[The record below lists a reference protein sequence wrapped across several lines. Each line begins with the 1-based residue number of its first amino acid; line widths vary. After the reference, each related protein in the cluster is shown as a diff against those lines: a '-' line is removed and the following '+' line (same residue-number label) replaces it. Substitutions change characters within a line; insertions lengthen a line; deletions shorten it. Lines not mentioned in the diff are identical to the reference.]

1 MLRWNGMTRLRPI
14 LIVLFLMSGSSASA
28 DDKPVTLD
36 ELVKEYERFE
46 LPFPPVGS
54 KFVIYEWGY
63 DEDEL
68 SSGGPVRIKR
78 GYAILASSKTR
89 SDPFASVYRGVNPDG
104 LPMEFRIR
112 AVPPE
117 PESLRQFKSAGFKDI
132 ITAVQ
137 CEKLGYHGL
146 AKHLFENYVRQWKQ
160 PKEDEWHLTSP
171 MDALREEI
179 YDYWKEQISNPK
191 VDRRIIIKFLSKYDR
206 ATAKPGQ
213 KLPENSF
220 IKSLELSIEPRKSK
234 PGSLESLI
242 DELIDETGN
251 PVEVKLI
258 ERGFEIVPTL
268 IAHLEDP
275 RLTRI
280 KYGDNSFLTVGQVCG
295 LILDRFR
302 GERIDRIDLT
312 AKERE
317 ERKNAL
323 PGIGM
328 PIFFNNEESLRPLN
342 RDAVKE
348 WWNDARAGS
357 EKDYLLEKLFS
368 NYRAGITTHT
378 RGHNAVILKVLASRF
393 PNELKRVYVKA
404 LDSKDDKGV
413 PHIIHEILNSKLD
426 AKSKREMIDLGLVH
440 RNSKHRMSALG
451 ALSELDN
458 DEYSRRLLQMLER
471 IPEKEIVDMLFDTET
486 HLVLWCNSSR
496 NPAVWP
502 ALEKAIKRMGTRDRF
517 EMLGNPNL
525 LTVEGDHFR
534 RERIRILAAF
544 LDDSAIRSETE
555 KQNRFEF
562 SVRHAFRDY
571 ELRNVVATE
580 LAPYFLEWIDYDEH
594 RSNDEWAF
602 LRKWLKDEVAKELK

>member
-1 MLRWNGMTRLRPI
+1 MVHLRPL
-14 LIVLFLMSGSSASA
+14 LIVMLLLTGSLAPA
-28 DDKPVTLD
+28 DEKPVTLD

-63 DEDEL
+63 DEDEW

-112 AVPPE
+112 VVPPE
-117 PESLRQFKSAGFKDI
+117 PVSLRQFKSAGFKDI

-137 CEKLGYHGL
+137 CEKLGYHAL

-160 PKEDEWHLTSP
+160 PKEDEWHLTAP

-191 VDRRIIIKFLSKYDR
+191 VDRRKIIKFLTEYDL

-213 KLPENSF
+213 KTPENSF
-220 IKSLELSIEPRKSK
+220 IKSLELSLEPRKSK

-242 DELIDETGN
+242 DELGDATGD
-251 PVEVKLI
+251 PVDVKLI
-258 ERGFEIVPTL
+258 EHGFEIVPTL
-268 IAHLEDP
+268 IAHLDD
-275 RLTRI
+275 RRMTRM
-280 KYGDNSFLTVGQVCG
+280 KYGYNSFLTVGQACG
-295 LILDRFR
+295 LILDRFM

-378 RGHNAVILKVLASRF
+378 LGHNAVILKVLAARF
-393 PNELKRVYVKA
+393 PDELKGVYVKA
-404 LDSKDDKGV
+404 LDSKDDLGL
-413 PHIIHEILNSKLD
+413 PHIIDVILNSKLD
-426 AKSKREMIDLGLVH
+426 AKSKREMIDLGIVH
-440 RNSKHRMSALG
+440 NNPKHRMRALG

-458 DEYSRRLLQMLER
+458 EEYSRRLLQMLER
-471 IPEKEIVDMLFDTET
+471 IPEREFVDMLFDTET

-502 ALEKAIKRMGTRDRF
+502 TLEKAIKRMGTRDRF
-517 EMLGNPNL
+517 EMLNDLNL
-525 LTVEGDHFR
+525 LTVEGERLR

-544 LDDSAIRSETE
+544 LDDPAIRSESE
-555 KQNRFEF
+555 KENRFGNF

-571 ELRNVVATE
+571 ELRNFAATQ

-594 RSNDEWAF
+594 RSADEWAC